1 MGNKFI
7 DKYTYT
13 HFVVGSLLYNVFLF
27 KISFMIHSIYKL
39 IENME
44 LTNKYLKN
52 KYLKNKYLKNKYL
65 KNKYLKNKYSI
76 IKEYYDIETFDTID
90 NIIGDTFSFMF
101 GCLSS
106 YLLFSDFIFSKP

>member
-44 LTNKYLKN
+44 LNNKYLN
-52 KYLKNKYLKNKYL
+52 
-65 KNKYLKNKYSI
+65 NKYSI
-76 IKEYYDIETFDTID
+76 IKEYYDIDTFDTID
-90 NIIGDTFSFMF
+90 NIIGDMFSFMF

-106 YLLFSDFIFSKP
+106 YLLFSDLIFFKP

>member
-1 MGNKFI
+1 MGNQFI

-44 LTNKYLKN
+44 STNKYLN
-52 KYLKNKYLKNKYL
+52 
-65 KNKYLKNKYSI
+65 NKYSI

-106 YLLFSDFIFSKP
+106 YLLFSDFIFFKP

>member
-52 KYLKNKYLKNKYL
+52 KYLKNKYLKNKY
-65 KNKYLKNKYSI
+65 SI

>member
-52 KYLKNKYLKNKYL
+52 KYLKNKY
-65 KNKYLKNKYSI
+65 SI